1 MAIFLRNDQ
10 QPQKKMGCLGKTI
23 IGIGVYFLFCGIVGW
38 LMGDMMSTP
47 VTILEENTVY
57 RIDMEGELVDQAA
70 EENPFD
76 EIGRAHV

>member
-57 RIDMEGELVDQAA
+57 RIDMAMINLLLSVMRIFSIV
-70 EENPFD
+70 NFF
-76 EIGRAHV
+76 HL